1 MTTGAERVR
10 ALIYAGDFL
19 EKLAAAEGAPDFQKV
34 KEHAQHLLRH
44 YPSNMEIAW
53 IAEGMARSPYSIM
66 GSPLDPA
73 AVPREIQKGYR
84 RW

>member
-1 MTTGAERVR
+1 MTTGTERVL
-10 ALIYAGDFL
+10 ALIYTGEFL
-19 EKLAAAEGAPDFQKV
+19 EELAAAEGAPEFQNIKDR
-34 KEHAQHLLRH
+34 AQQLLRH

-53 IAEGMARSPYSIM
+53 VAKAVAQGPYAIM

-73 AVPREIQKGYR
+73 AVPEKIQKGYR